1 MNLVDYEKY
10 YHSGSEFIIPRDEFE
25 KIIEK
30 IQRLKECCTDAYET
44 GQQIIKDL
52 EKENQRLN
60 NVLNETIE
68 YLKYQLSCLDF
79 EKDIKARMLCSMAI
93 VMLERKELKES
104 DK

>member
-1 MNLVDYEKY
+1 MLKPRVDILLSEYEK
-10 YHSGSEFIIPRDEFE
+10 
-25 KIIEK
+25 
-30 IQRLKECCTDAYET
+30 LKEY
-44 GQQIIKDL
+44 

-79 EKDIKARMLCSMAI
+79 EKDIKARMLCSMVI
-93 VMLERKELKES
+93 VMLEWKELKES